1 MTDYEMWL
9 LLVGFF
15 LPLAISVI
23 QQQGWSDQLRAI
35 VAFAACAIAGAG
47 TAYFQGDFTGKRIIS
62 GILIVAVTAL
72 TTYRNFW
79 KPTEISPTIETKT
92 SFGDGGK

>member
-23 QQQGWSDQLRAI
+23 QQQGWSDQLRAL
-35 VAFAACAIAGAG
+35 VAFAMCAIAGAG
-47 TAYFQGDFTGKRIIS
+47 TAYFQGDFTGKRVIS

-79 KPTEISPTIETKT
+79 KPTGTSPLVEEKT
-92 SFGDGGK
+92 TLPGSS